1 MRSPFS
7 RGRFLRSRIVRFLAV
22 ALVALLSAAGPL
34 ADPAGPIG
42 VSVEYRPPADAP
54 IVDHFRPPPERWM
67 AGNRGIDYG
76 TGPGEPIRASAD
88 GRVVFAG
95 SVGAALHVTIEH
107 ADRLRTSYSFV
118 DVVLVESGM
127 RVRGGDVIALAGGP
141 FHFGVRTPDGT
152 YLDPEALLAG
162 TLHPQVRLVPGTD
175 QGLEALGASE
185 RRSLLDVLLDDGIA
199 AVSAAASWNARTTVL
214 VAHYL
219 VELDP
224 AVHAARAMEEFERWL
239 RIRQSCTPS
248 DVAVPT
254 HRSRRIAVLV
264 SGLGTSSDANTAW
277 EIDTRSLGYGDAD
290 VVRYSYAGGRAPNG
304 TDEVSPNVRAVADRG
319 LDDIPSRPF
328 DALDSQQSIGTSA
341 DRLSTLLRSVAAA
354 EPGVPIDV
362 IAHSQGGVVAR
373 LAIERAG
380 DDARLPDEVDTLV
393 TVSSPQQGAPLAT
406 GVVAMGDSPG
416 GAAALSQVRAA
427 GLADELDDRLPAI
440 AELAETSSIIDELH
454 RRPVPDGVRFVTIG
468 GSGDLVVPGSVAI
481 DDVADHAIILPTDV
495 GTEVH
500 GTLPSNPA
508 ATREIGLAVAGLGPT
523 CQGAGAAL
531 SAFVEA
537 ETIRFGETASAA
549 ALAVAAGVLPLP
561 PAD

>member
-185 RRSLLDVLLDDGIA
+185 RRSCSTYSSTTGSPLSRPRPRGTHGRPFWSRIIW
-199 AVSAAASWNARTTVL
+199 SSSIRRSMPHGRWRSSNGGCGYASR
-214 VAHYL
+214 AH
-219 VELDP
+219 
-224 AVHAARAMEEFERWL
+224 R
-239 RIRQSCTPS
+239 
-248 DVAVPT
+248 PT
-254 HRSRRIAVLV
+254 SRFRRIDL
-264 SGLGTSSDANTAW
+264 DA
-277 EIDTRSLGYGDAD
+277 
-290 VVRYSYAGGRAPNG
+290 
-304 TDEVSPNVRAVADRG
+304 
-319 LDDIPSRPF
+319 SR
-328 DALDSQQSIGTSA
+328 
-341 DRLSTLLRSVAAA
+341 
-354 EPGVPIDV
+354 
-362 IAHSQGGVVAR
+362 
-373 LAIERAG
+373 
-380 DDARLPDEVDTLV
+380 
-393 TVSSPQQGAPLAT
+393 
-406 GVVAMGDSPG
+406 
-416 GAAALSQVRAA
+416 
-427 GLADELDDRLPAI
+427 
-440 AELAETSSIIDELH
+440 
-454 RRPVPDGVRFVTIG
+454 
-468 GSGDLVVPGSVAI
+468 
-481 DDVADHAIILPTDV
+481 
-495 GTEVH
+495 
-500 GTLPSNPA
+500 
-508 ATREIGLAVAGLGPT
+508 
-523 CQGAGAAL
+523 CW
-531 SAFVEA
+531 
-537 ETIRFGETASAA
+537 
-549 ALAVAAGVLPLP
+549 
-561 PAD
+561 